1 MPHDTGRRAVP
12 LAFRALVFS
21 VLSAFSPS
29 AGAETPTSTAPSIE
43 WSPCADAASAG
54 FDCAQFPV
62 PLDHRR
68 PGAGSIT
75 LSVIRHPAESPALR
89 IGTLFFNPGGPGGQ
103 GTVDLPAW
111 ISLFSPAMRERFDI
125 VSWDPRGIGDSTAVQ
140 CFDSEPE
147 EASFFADIPSD
158 AFPVGGAQKRAW
170 IETFKEYGRICLQR
184 NGALLSHTSTADT
197 AQDLDLLRQAAGERT
212 LNYLGVSY
220 GTFLGAVYANLF
232 PANLRAMILDGNL
245 VPSVYTNNGDPRVAL
260 SSALRFGSDQ
270 GIAES
275 LEAFLDQC
283 GTVGSERCAFS
294 AGDAQGTRA
303 AFDALLQ
310 RLTIAPATV
319 NGRTVTYALLLKALE
334 GRLFTTRPQPG
345 GFSGWIGGGALLDAV
360 AKASRSGAA
369 SPQEAAPAASPAAQ
383 PAGGAETYVSPWQS
397 LTVEC
402 GDSPNPRPPA
412 RFLALD
418 RRAFSDYGPIG
429 VVDLWADEPCASWP
443 VRAVNQYVGPWNN
456 PTPYPILV
464 IGNTQDPSTPY
475 RNAEGMSRE
484 LAKARLLTV
493 NGYGH
498 TALLNPSRCA
508 QRIEDEYLL
517 YLSLPPAATVCEQD
531 KQPFE

>member
-1 MPHDTGRRAVP
+1 MRQQSG
-12 LAFRALVFS
+12 FRAATLACGALAIS
-21 VLSAFSPS
+21 VLSACIVS
-29 AGAETPTSTAPSIE
+29 AVAETPASTAPSFD
-43 WSPCADAASAG
+43 WSPCADANAAG
-54 FDCAQFPV
+54 FDCAKVAV

-68 PGAGSIT
+68 PGADSIT
-75 LSVIRHPAESPALR
+75 LSVIRHPAKSPALR

-111 ISLFSPAMRERFDI
+111 ISRFSPAMRERFDI

-140 CFDSEPE
+140 CFANERE
-147 EASFFADIPSD
+147 ETSFFAGIPSD
-158 AFPVGGAQKRAW
+158 AFPVGGTQKRAW
-170 IETFKEYGRICLQR
+170 IEKFEEYGRICLQR
-184 NGALLSHTSTADT
+184 NGALLSHTSTAD
-197 AQDLDLLRQAAGERT
+197 AARDMGLLRQAAGERT

-232 PANLRAMILDGNL
+232 PDDVRAMVLDGNL

-283 GTVGSERCAFS
+283 GTAGPDRCAFS
-294 AGDAQGTRA
+294 AGDALRTRA
-303 AFDALLQ
+303 AFDALLRQ
-310 RLTIAPATV
+310 LASAPVTID
-319 NGRTVTYALLLKALE
+319 GKTVTYALLVKALE
-334 GRLFTTRPQPG
+334 GRLFTKRPQPG

-360 AKASRSGAA
+360 SKAGQSSGASEPETASAA
-369 SPQEAAPAASPAAQ
+369 SPEAQRSQ
-383 PAGGAETYVSPWQS
+383 PAGGEDRYVSPWQS

-402 GDSPNPRPPA
+402 GESPNPRPPA

-443 VRAVNQYVGPWNN
+443 ARAANQYAGPWNN
-456 PTPYPILV
+456 PTPNAILV

-498 TALLNPSRCA
+498 TALLSPSECA
-508 QRIEDEYLL
+508 QRL
-517 YLSLPPAATVCEQD
+517 
-531 KQPFE
+531 